1 MTSQSCV
8 SVTVF
13 KRAQRIAKARE
24 RSGKTLEEMKD
35 SLGVASQTYISIE
48 KGGRDLRCDMLSK
61 IAVATGVNEVWLF
74 NGTGKI
80 DNGKEKNKA

>member
-1 MTSQSCV
+1 M
-8 SVTVF
+8 F

-48 KGGRDLRCDMLSK
+48 KGVRDLRCDMLSK